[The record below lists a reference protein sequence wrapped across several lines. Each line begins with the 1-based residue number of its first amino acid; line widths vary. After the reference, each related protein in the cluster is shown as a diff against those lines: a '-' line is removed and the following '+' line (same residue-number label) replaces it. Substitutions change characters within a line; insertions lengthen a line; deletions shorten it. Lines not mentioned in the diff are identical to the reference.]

1 MEDPTTRPVDQTKL
15 LLVELC
21 KSSCLLR
28 AWGAGSQQILWKC
41 LRCVYINLS
50 LSGGSLGGLAK
61 STKTVEF
68 CKSEEIGLQILIL
81 VPGNK

>member
-15 LLVELC
+15 LLVE
-21 KSSCLLR
+21 CLLR

-68 CKSEEIGLQILIL
+68 CKSEEVGLQILIL
-81 VPGNK
+81 FPGNK